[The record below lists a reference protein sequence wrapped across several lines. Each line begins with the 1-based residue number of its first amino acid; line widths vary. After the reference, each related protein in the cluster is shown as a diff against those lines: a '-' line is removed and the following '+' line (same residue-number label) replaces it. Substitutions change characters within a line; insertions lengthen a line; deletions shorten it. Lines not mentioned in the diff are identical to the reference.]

1 MATYNKLVRDL
12 IPDLIKFNGKQ
23 CEYYNATSD
32 EMKQLLVNKLAE
44 ESNELLEADFNGE
57 EALEELA
64 DVMEVL
70 YGMARYMGYTERDL
84 NNLRN
89 DKKRQRGGFETGVVL
104 VSTNK

>member
-1 MATYNKLVRDL
+1 MR
-12 IPDLIKFNGKQ
+12 
-23 CEYYNATSD
+23 
-32 EMKQLLVNKLAE
+32 QLLIDKLAE

>member
-1 MATYNKLVRDL
+1 
-12 IPDLIKFNGKQ
+12 
-23 CEYYNATSD
+23 
-32 EMKQLLVNKLAE
+32 MKQLLVNKLAE
-44 ESNELLEADFNGE
+44 ESNELLKADFNGE

-89 DKKRQRGGFETGVVL
+89 DKKRQRGGFETGIVL
-104 VSTNK
+104 VSTNEADPS

>member
-1 MATYNKLVRDL
+1 MAWFAL
-12 IPDLIKFNGKQ
+12 
-23 CEYYNATSD
+23 
-32 EMKQLLVNKLAE
+32 
-44 ESNELLEADFNGE
+44 NGE

>member
-1 MATYNKLVRDL
+1 MAQNNRFKY
-12 IPDLIKFNGKQ
+12 
-23 CEYYNATSD
+23 
-32 EMKQLLVNKLAE
+32 EMNEKIAE
-44 ESNELLEADFNGE
+44 ESNELLKADFNGE

>member
-1 MATYNKLVRDL
+1 MTTYNKLVRDL
-12 IPDLIKFNGKQ
+12 IPDIIKFSGVK

-44 ESNELLEADFNGE
+44 ESNELLKADFNGE